1 MNVYSFVSQCTVKSP
16 FTSFFASS
24 RLFLYPISHVLQIG
38 LFHAKTSHDFLALGS
53 FEVWQI
59 FCSTESLLENKQST
73 RVACDTPNWVK
84 RFRMRCVIANIY
96 SEDLPNSFKSLGHRK
111 SIFLFFFIFPE
122 NCIVLLRNCTYSGI
136 PIPRTYRTA
145 LNLLVTGKVLFFFSP
160 RELRRI
166 VA

>member
-1 MNVYSFVSQCTVKSP
+1 MNVYFFVSQCTVKSP

-73 RVACDTPNWVK
+73 RVACDTHQTGWSVSE
-84 RFRMRCVIANIY
+84 CVAW
-96 SEDLPNSFKSLGHRK
+96 SP
-111 SIFLFFFIFPE
+111 
-122 NCIVLLRNCTYSGI
+122 T
-136 PIPRTYRTA
+136 PIPRIYQTA
-145 LNLLVTGKVLFFFSP
+145 LNLLVIGKVRFFLCFLFFQ
-160 RELRRI
+160 RI
-166 VA
+166 ASYCYVTAPIPVYLFRGLTEQL

>member
-59 FCSTESLLENKQST
+59 FCSTESLLKKKKKH
-73 RVACDTPNWVK
+73 AGCLWHTPNRVK
-84 RFRMRCVIANIY
+84 RFRMRCVIANTY

-111 SIFLFFFIFPE
+111 STFLFFLFFQRIASY
-122 NCIVLLRNCTYSGI
+122 CYVTA
-136 PIPRTYRTA
+136 PIPVY
-145 LNLLVTGKVLFFFSP
+145 LF
-160 RELRRI
+160 RGLTEQL
-166 VA
+166 

>member
-84 RFRMRCVIANIY
+84 RFRKRCVIANTY

-111 SIFLFFFIFPE
+111 STFLFF
-122 NCIVLLRNCTYSGI
+122 
-136 PIPRTYRTA
+136 
-145 LNLLVTGKVLFFFSP
+145 LFFQ
-160 RELRRI
+160 RI
-166 VA
+166 ASYCYVTAPTPVYLFRGLTEQL

>member
-73 RVACDTPNWVK
+73 RVACDTHQTGWSVSE
-84 RFRMRCVIANIY
+84 CVAW
-96 SEDLPNSFKSLGHRK
+96 SP
-111 SIFLFFFIFPE
+111 
-122 NCIVLLRNCTYSGI
+122 T
-136 PIPRTYRTA
+136 PIPRIYQTA
-145 LNLLVTGKVLFFFSP
+145 LNLLVIGKVRFYFFLFFQ
-160 RELRRI
+160 RI
-166 VA
+166 ASYCYVTAPIPVYLFRGLTEQL

>member
-59 FCSTESLLENKQST
+59 FCSTESLLKKKTKHEG
-73 RVACDTPNWVK
+73 CLWHTPNWVK
-84 RFRMRCVIANIY
+84 RFRMRCVIANTY

-111 SIFLFFFIFPE
+111 STFLFFLFFQRIASY
-122 NCIVLLRNCTYSGI
+122 CYVTA
-136 PIPRTYRTA
+136 PIPVY
-145 LNLLVTGKVLFFFSP
+145 LF
-160 RELRRI
+160 RGLTEQL
-166 VA
+166 

>member
-1 MNVYSFVSQCTVKSP
+1 MNVYFFVSQCTVKSP

-73 RVACDTPNWVK
+73 RVACDTHQTGWSVSE
-84 RFRMRCVIANIY
+84 CVAWSPTPIPRIY
-96 SEDLPNSFKSLGHRK
+96 RSFLNSFKSLGHRK
-111 SIFLFFFIFPE
+111 STFLFFLFFQRIASY
-122 NCIVLLRNCTYSGI
+122 CYVTA
-136 PIPRTYRTA
+136 PIPVY
-145 LNLLVTGKVLFFFSP
+145 LF
-160 RELRRI
+160 RGLTEHL
-166 VA
+166 